1 MELNKVV
8 VKFINGTIMKGRT
21 NDFLPHKKRF
31 HLEQINGEIIEVDV
45 DQLKAIFFVKDHEGD
60 KNHIK
65 SYNETV
71 PGGGRKIKVTFFD
84 GECITGYT
92 QGYSTDRHGF
102 FMTPADMKDNN
113 SRIFVVMS
121 SSVDIEF
128 QRASL
133 DEKQLTDNKQ
143 TPNMPKK

>member
-8 VKFINGTIMKGRT
+8 AKFVNGTIMKGHT
-21 NDFLPHKKRF
+21 NDFLPHKKHF
-31 HLEQINGEIIEVDV
+31 HLEQLKGEIIEVDV

-60 KNHIK
+60 KNYIK

-71 PGGGRKIKVTFFD
+71 PGGGRKIKVTFID

-92 QGYSTDRHGF
+92 HGYSSDRQGF
-102 FMTPADMKDNN
+102 FITPADLKDNN
-113 SRIFVVMS
+113 SRIFVVIS
-121 SSVDIEF
+121 SAVNIEF

-133 DEKQLTDNKQ
+133 DEQQTIDNKQ
-143 TPNMPKK
+143 ALIRMKK

>member
-8 VKFINGTIMKGRT
+8 VKFINGTIMKGHT

-31 HLEQINGEIIEVDV
+31 HLGQLNGEIIEVDV

-60 KNHIK
+60 KNYIK

-92 QGYSTDRHGF
+92 HGYSSDRHGF
-102 FMTPADMKDNN
+102 FITPADLKDNN
-113 SRIFVVMS
+113 SRIFVVIS
-121 SSVDIEF
+121 SAVNIEF

-133 DEKQLTDNKQ
+133 DEEKAIGNKKTLTMLK
-143 TPNMPKK
+143 